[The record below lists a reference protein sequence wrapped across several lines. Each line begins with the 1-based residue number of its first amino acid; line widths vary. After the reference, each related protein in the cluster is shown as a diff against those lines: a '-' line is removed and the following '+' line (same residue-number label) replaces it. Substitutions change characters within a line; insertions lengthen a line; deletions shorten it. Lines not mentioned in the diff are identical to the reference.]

1 MRKHV
6 GARGEVE
13 EIRVEV
19 GFCLRAVVVGIL
31 EHAVPSA
38 KRPVGAQHQLSLGAV
53 EIRVG
58 MVVFA
63 HGIGLAGD
71 ARLQKRPNGSAGK
84 VDHRPVVDLPVL
96 LHGWMAPVAMRVDIV
111 ERCLYLRRREPTRLR
126 AGNRRLKAQLV
137 AEIVAH
143 GRPERTLCVED
154 ERMEVPL
161 DILRCRLVVLHYRH
175 LALGGR
181 MSAYRLSRTVLLH
194 EPCVPERLELRTVW
208 IGEVV
213 QLAVPV
219 LAPERVFV
227 A

>member
-1 MRKHV
+1 
-6 GARGEVE
+6 
-13 EIRVEV
+13 
-19 GFCLRAVVVGIL
+19 
-31 EHAVPSA
+31 
-38 KRPVGAQHQLSLGAV
+38 
-53 EIRVG
+53 

-63 HGIGLAGD
+63 HGVGLAGYT
-71 ARLQKRPNGSAGK
+71 RLQKRPDGSAGK

-111 ERCLYLRRREPTRLR
+111 ERCLYLRRREPARLR
-126 AGNRRLKAQLV
+126 AGNRRLKAQPV

-143 GRPERTLCVED
+143 GRPERTLRVED

-161 DILRCRLVVLHYRH
+161 DILRSRLVVLHYRH

-194 EPCVPERLELRTVW
+194 EPCVPERLERWPVW

-227 A
+227 V